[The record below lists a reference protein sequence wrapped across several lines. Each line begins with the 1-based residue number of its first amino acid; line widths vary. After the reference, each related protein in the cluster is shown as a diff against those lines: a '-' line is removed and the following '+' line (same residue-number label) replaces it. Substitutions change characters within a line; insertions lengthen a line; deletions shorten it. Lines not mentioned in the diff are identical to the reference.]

1 MENKTNNIKNK
12 KIFITGG
19 AGYLGRNLIKRY
31 YHNNEITIYS
41 RDEAKHYYLKKEF
54 PNISCIVGDVRNYD
68 LLKRASANHNIGI
81 FAASLK
87 QIEAVDQNVEE
98 GVKVIIDG
106 AINSRRVA
114 EENNFEAACFI
125 SSDKSRAATT
135 LYGAMKFVAGEAFIV
150 NAEKSKVRLSTAIYG
165 NVLNSTGS
173 VIPLIWDAI
182 KKGYSLKLYS
192 PQMTRFMI
200 DIEQAM
206 DLIEYGLQVTGYNVI
221 PNLKSFK
228 IQDLFEIYKEKFG
241 LKYEIGEPRISEK
254 LHEMMISKE
263 EISRTIYNPNHDV
276 FYMHYMNT
284 VPNHTSFPW
293 NEFTSDLVLIN
304 KDELK
309 NILEDYNYFKN

>member
-1 MENKTNNIKNK
+1 MENKTNDMKNK

-19 AGYLGRNLIKRY
+19 AGYLGRNLVKRY
-31 YHNNEITIYS
+31 YNDNEITVYS

-54 PNISCIVGDVRNYD
+54 PNINCIVGDIRNYD
-68 LLKRASANHNIGI
+68 LMYRTAKGHDIGI

-87 QIEAVDQNVEE
+87 QIEAVDQNIEE
-98 GVKVIIDG
+98 GVKIIVDG

-114 EENNFEAACFI
+114 EEVGMEAACFI

-221 PNLKSFK
+221 PNLKSFR
-228 IQDLFEIYKEKFG
+228 IQDLFETYKEEFG
-241 LKYEIGEPRISEK
+241 LKYELGEPRISEK

-263 EISRTIYNPNHDV
+263 ESPRTFFKQNGVY
-276 FYMHYMNT
+276 YMHYKNIHDAFNT
-284 VPNHTSFPW
+284 K
-293 NEFTSDLVLIN
+293 EFTSDQVVVS
-304 KDELK
+304 KEELK
-309 NILEDYNYFKN
+309 LILQSYNYFS

>member
-1 MENKTNNIKNK
+1 MENK

-19 AGYLGRNLIKRY
+19 AGYLGSNLVKRY
-31 YHNNEITIYS
+31 YNNNEITVYS
-41 RDEAKHYYLKKEF
+41 RDEAKHYYLKKQF
-54 PNISCIVGDVRNYD
+54 PNIKCIVGDIRNYD

-81 FAASLK
+81 FTASLK

-98 GVKVIIDG
+98 GIRVIVDG

-135 LYGAMKFVAGEAFIV
+135 LYGAMKFVAGESFIV
-150 NAEKSKVRLSTAIYG
+150 NAEQSNVRLSTAVYG

-182 KKGYSLKLYS
+182 KKGYKLKLYS

-200 DIEQAM
+200 DIEQAI
-206 DLIEYGLQVTGYNVI
+206 DLIEYGLQVTGYNII

-228 IQDLFEIYKEKFG
+228 VQDLFEIYKEEFG
-241 LKYEIGEPRISEK
+241 LEYESGEPRISEK

-263 EISRTIYNPNHDV
+263 EVPRTTYNADHDV
-276 FYMHYMNT
+276 YYMHYKNVNSST
-284 VPNHTSFPW
+284 FDW
-293 NEFTSDLVLIN
+293 EEFTSDITLVS
-304 KDELK
+304 KQELK
-309 NILEDYNYFKN
+309 TILQKYEYFNPRA